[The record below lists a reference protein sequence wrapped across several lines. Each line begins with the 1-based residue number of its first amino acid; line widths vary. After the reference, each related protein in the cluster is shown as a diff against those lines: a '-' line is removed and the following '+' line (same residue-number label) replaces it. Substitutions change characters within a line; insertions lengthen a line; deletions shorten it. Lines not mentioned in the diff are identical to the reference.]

1 MTTRSANPSVELED
15 SKWGY
20 SDGFKVLN
28 GWKFQDLRE
37 PDKSSEPVMAETAQY
52 SWVNKLVSNYN
63 AQRTGNLFPAPGPY
77 VMQKGDV
84 PRGAGLSVNVIDHVE
99 LDYKVPPGYS
109 QNPKSGFGRLN
120 YEPKD
125 KMGYRI

>member
-1 MTTRSANPSVELED
+1 M
-15 SKWGY
+15 
-20 SDGFKVLN
+20 N

-37 PDKSSEPVMAETAQY
+37 PDKASEPVMAETAQY

-99 LDYKVPPGYS
+99 LDYKVPPGYA
-109 QNPKSGFGRLN
+109 QNPRHGFGRLN
-120 YEPKD
+120 HGVKD
-125 KMGYRI
+125 KLGFNI